1 MTVIDKIKESVERAT
16 GLQFF
21 YDTPQ
26 TLNTRLD
33 DMPLPCAMM
42 QIVESG
48 AAISENGVIRERL
61 NVLVLFADKSELDFD
76 GVQNERT
83 RLDGLKKQAFAWLQA
98 LMRSETLQVVRI
110 GNTARYYA
118 SDDAI
123 VTAFAVNVELE
134 EIEGVCGNGREY
146 GHTGCGC

>member
-1 MTVIDKIKESVERAT
+1 
-16 GLQFF
+16 
-21 YDTPQ
+21 
-26 TLNTRLD
+26 
-33 DMPLPCAMM
+33 
-42 QIVESG
+42 
-48 AAISENGVIRERL
+48 
-61 NVLVLFADKSELDFD
+61 DKSELDFD

-83 RLDGLKKQAFAWLQA
+83 RLDGLKKQAFMWLQA